1 MAQTWVS
8 LKHPDGEVAKDEEH
22 AIRCAVYS
30 DGQPTQ
36 APDNLDDISDVLKQP
51 GKLVWLDVASPTAV
65 DYALLKN
72 EFNLHPLALEDAA
85 TPHERPKIE
94 AFDGYYFLIVHGA
107 TVSPSGI
114 KGSEIAIFAAANYII
129 TIRRD
134 ASFSLDEIEK
144 RWLAKPADARKSSSG
159 LLYVILDTIVD
170 RFFDVADAVDDE
182 IQELEAALFRGATVV
197 TVIPRK
203 IFSLKRDLQYFRRA
217 VAPLRDVLNAI
228 LREDIPLF
236 ARTDLAYF
244 RDVYDHAIRVIDQID
259 AARDLVNGA
268 LDLNLSLVANRQN
281 EVVKQLTIIATV
293 FMPLTFITGFFG
305 QNFAFMVA
313 HIQTPASFYIFGF
326 GTEILA
332 IVLLVIFFK
341 VRRWF

>member
-8 LKHPDGEVAKDEEH
+8 LRHPDGDAKVDEAH
-22 AIRCAVYS
+22 AIRCAVYT
-30 DGQPTQ
+30 DGQPSQ

-51 GKLVWLDVASPTAV
+51 GKLVWLDVAQPTAT
-65 DYALLKN
+65 DYTLLKN
-72 EFNLHPLALEDAA
+72 EFNLHPLALEDSA

-94 AFDGYYFLIVHGA
+94 AFDGYYFLIVHASTAGSA
-107 TVSPSGI
+107 GI
-114 KGSEIAIFAAANYII
+114 KGSEIAIFAAPNYLI

-134 ASFSLDEIEK
+134 PSFSLDEIEK
-144 RWLAKPADARKSSSG
+144 RWLARPAESRKSSSG

-170 RFFDVADAVDDE
+170 RFFDVGDFIDDE
-182 IQELEAALFRGATVV
+182 IQKLEAALFRGSALV

-217 VAPLRDVLNAI
+217 VAPLRDVLNTI

-236 ARTDLAYF
+236 AHSDLAYF
-244 RDVYDHAIRVIDQID
+244 RDVYDHSMRLLDQID

-305 QNFAFMVA
+305 QNFAFMVS
-313 HIQTPASFYIFGF
+313 HIQTPANFYIYGV
-326 GTEILA
+326 GSDIMAL
-332 IVLLVIFFK
+332 VLLVIFFK

>member
-8 LKHPDGEVAKDEEH
+8 LRHRDGKTVPEKAH

-30 DGQPTQ
+30 DGQPIP
-36 APDNLDDISDVLKQP
+36 APDNLEEISEVLKQP
-51 GKLVWLDVASPTAV
+51 GKLVWLDVAAPTV
-65 DYALLKN
+65 DDYALLKE
-72 EFNLHPLALEDAA
+72 EFDLHPLALEDAA

-94 AFDGYYFLIVHGA
+94 AFNGYYFLIVHGVTA
-107 TVSPSGI
+107 SSQGTNGC
-114 KGSEIAIFAAANYII
+114 EIAIFAATNYLI

-134 ASFSLDEIEK
+134 PSFSLDEIEK
-144 RWLAKPADARKSSSG
+144 RWLARPAESRKSSSG

-170 RFFDVADAVDDE
+170 RFFEVGDVIDE
-182 IQELEAALFRGATVV
+182 QIQKLEEALFRGATVV
-197 TVIPRK
+197 TAVPRK
-203 IFSLKRDLQYFRRA
+203 IFSLKRDLQQFRRA

-236 ARTDLAYF
+236 ARADLAYF
-244 RDVYDHAIRVIDQID
+244 RDVYDHSIRVLDQID

-281 EVVKQLTIIATV
+281 EVVKQLTIIATI

-313 HIQTPASFYIFGF
+313 KIQTPASFYLFGI
-326 GTEILA
+326 GTQLVALIL
-332 IVLLVIFFK
+332 LMIFFK
-341 VRRWF
+341 IRRWF

>member
-8 LKHPDGEVAKDEEH
+8 LKHPDGEAATGEQH
-22 AIRCAVYS
+22 AIRCAVYT
-30 DGQPTQ
+30 DGQPSL
-36 APDNLDDISDVLKQP
+36 APDNLDDISDVLTQP
-51 GKLVWLDVASPTAV
+51 GRLVWLDVAQPTAI
-65 DYALLKN
+65 DYALLKT

-107 TVSPSGI
+107 TAGPAGI
-114 KGSEIAIFAAANYII
+114 KGSEIAIFAAANYLI

-134 ASFSLDEIEK
+134 ASFSLDEVEK
-144 RWLAKPADARKSSSG
+144 RWLARPAESRKSSSG

-170 RFFDVADAVDDE
+170 RFFDVGDVIDDE
-182 IQELEAALFRGATVV
+182 IQKLEAALFRGASVV

-203 IFSLKRDLQYFRRA
+203 IFSLKRDLQRFRRA
-217 VAPLRDVLNAI
+217 VAPLRDVLNSI

-244 RDVYDHAIRVIDQID
+244 RDVYDHAIRLLDQID

-305 QNFAFMVA
+305 QNFAFMIA

-326 GTEILA
+326 GTELLA
-332 IVLLVIFFK
+332 LVLLIIFFK

>member
-1 MAQTWVS
+1 MTQTWVS
-8 LKHPDGEVAKDEEH
+8 LRDRDGAAPSEKDH

-30 DGQPTQ
+30 DGQPTS
-36 APDNLDDISDVLKQP
+36 APDNLEDISEVLKQP
-51 GKLVWLDVASPTAV
+51 GKLVWLDVAAPTAA
-65 DYALLKN
+65 DYALLKE

-94 AFDGYYFLIVHGA
+94 AFDSYYFLVVHGA
-107 TVSPSGI
+107 TADSAGI
-114 KGSEIAIFAAANYII
+114 KHSEIAIFAAPNYLI

-134 ASFSLDEIEK
+134 PSFSLAEIEK
-144 RWLAKPADARKSSSG
+144 RWLARTAESRKSSSG
-159 LLYVILDTIVD
+159 LLYVILDTVVD
-170 RFFDVADAVDDE
+170 RFFDVAEVIDDH
-182 IQELEAALFRGATVV
+182 IQKLEAALFRGAAVV

-203 IFSLKRDLQYFRRA
+203 IFSLKRDLQQFRRA
-217 VAPLRDVLNAI
+217 VAPLRDVLSSI

-236 ARTDLAYF
+236 ARADLAYF
-244 RDVYDHAIRVIDQID
+244 RDVYDHAMRLLDQID

-281 EVVKQLTIIATV
+281 EVVKQLTIIATI

-305 QNFAFMVA
+305 QNFAFMVN
-313 HIQTPASFYIFGF
+313 HIQTPESFFWFGI
-326 GTEILA
+326 GAQVVALA
-332 IVLLVIFFK
+332 LLVIFFK

>member
-8 LKHPDGEVAKDEEH
+8 LRPREGKAAQDKAH

-30 DGQPTQ
+30 DGMPVE
-36 APDNLDDISDVLKQP
+36 APDNLEEISELLKQP
-51 GKLVWLDVASPTAV
+51 DKLVWLDVAAPTAD
-65 DYALLKN
+65 DYKLLKN
-72 EFNLHPLALEDAA
+72 EFNLHPLALEDVS

-94 AFDGYYFLIVHGA
+94 SFESYYFLIVHGA
-107 TVSPSGI
+107 TAGPGGI
-114 KGSEIAIFAAANYII
+114 KTTEIAIFAAANYLI
-129 TIRRD
+129 TIRPD
-134 ASFSLDEIEK
+134 ASFSLEEIEK
-144 RWLAKPADARKSSSG
+144 RWLARPAESRKTSSG
-159 LLYVILDTIVD
+159 LLYVILDTVVD
-170 RFFDVADAVDDE
+170 RFFDVGDVIDDE
-182 IQELEAALFRGATVV
+182 IQKLEEALFRGAAVV
-197 TVIPRK
+197 TAIPRK
-203 IFSLKRDLQYFRRA
+203 IFSIKRQLQQFRRA

-244 RDVYDHAIRVIDQID
+244 RDVYDHATRLLDQID

-281 EVVKQLTIIATV
+281 EVVKQLTIIATI

-313 HIQTPASFYIFGF
+313 HIQTPATFYVFGI
-326 GTEILA
+326 GTQVLA
-332 IVLLVIFFK
+332 LILLVIFFK